1 MMKRP
6 YLILLLLSMLMAPF
20 AASAQQSPPYGDVN
34 GDLEVNIADVNTVI
48 DIILDGNVITPA
60 ADVNGDGEI
69 NIADI
74 NAVIDIILGGGTPK
88 TLFSTLLV
96 TTRDGRTVE
105 HIIDQNTRLSIEQPN
120 LVIEKGGTRL
130 TYDLE
135 QTARLRYGHRY
146 VSAAPSAPVVLYEE
160 AFPDGDERPQY
171 ALFTYRNDGGF
182 NAFLNI
188 DVDSITY
195 SNTDLDGL
203 AHPNAVVQQVWTP
216 DSLYRIPL
224 AAIDSIG
231 FKAPPTEYK
240 PNVVIIDERHMPY
253 IIDASDSTITFN
265 SSVPTDMVPTM
276 GQIMYSDLTDD
287 PFYMGFAGRVIGIE
301 RKNNQVTYFCD
312 PVAPNEVYERC
323 VNFFKVVTDTT
334 EVIDENVPANS
345 PRRIGTFIATDGTIS
360 MPELKWNLDFNLNKL
375 TGCHGNVKIEGKINN
390 DFEYVIC
397 IGMLDHDFINVKHTK
412 KITHST
418 NVSFKIENEAECDTS
433 IFMSTPVYTTGC
445 QWFGVSLYPGLFM
458 DAKIAAELEAKLP
471 YTSTQV
477 EEYYFGSDRGWT
489 DPLITSNESGGWP
502 GFSEFL
508 QNGNV
513 KFKFKGTLAFGP
525 TVKAAFVVWKPKTF
539 NFGVTAKAGLEL
551 SGECSCDLTEL
562 VDDAQFD
569 WYDDV
574 WSNTKITTGLKLG
587 FNISGKI
594 MKKECNIWGAS
605 TTLFK
610 KEKYLFPKFTMP
622 TLPQYQNGAWQPSV
636 TPTSMYTVPSQEL
649 LLPGKVGL
657 GVYSQD
663 GTPVRDYYYD
673 GWYFGTEDNWPQN
686 AVQCSLAGLEAGR
699 EYVVRPLYKML
710 DLFEIK
716 GGPRTVFYSPEPM
729 GLEKPSLQ
737 LIKGTR
743 GDVAIIGGWG
753 VYSASTTNNKVATA
767 TVTSTWASGV
777 ETFLVRVEAVSPGDA
792 TINVK
797 DVRSGDVVAL
807 PVKVVEGQSKPLYVA
822 EEALDFGV
830 VATGTTTSK
839 TLTLI
844 NSTTSPKTVTATVT
858 GPFSFQQG
866 NSSVSSLTVE
876 VPGSSC
882 SYVTVQFT
890 ASGQGT
896 STGNVTFVNELFDGG
911 KCIVPVTA
919 YATANTAPLYV
930 EQQSLDLGE
939 VPMGSTRTGELTIVN
954 NSTSV
959 QTVTAAIDA
968 PFSFS
973 QGQSSTSTLTI
984 QVPSCSRS
992 TVTVLYTAT
1001 DAGTASGNATFT
1013 SEALQGGSYV
1023 VPVQAFT
1030 PADGQSLYIEQSSL
1044 DLGTVLIGETHTGE
1058 LTIVNNT
1065 AAAKTVTCSVDAPF
1079 WFQQGESCV
1088 SAKTIVVPGNS
1099 CASVTV
1105 QFTATTIGDFNANVT
1120 FKNSALDGGQ
1130 CIVPVQACAIDNDT
1144 NHEWVDLG
1152 LPSGTLW
1159 ATCNVGASAPEG
1171 YGDYFAWGETAPKD
1185 YYAWST
1191 YKWCNG
1197 SYRTMTKYCTDSY
1210 YGSDGFTDGKTEL
1223 DPEDDAA
1230 YVNWGPSWRMPTT
1243 EQQRELYENCSS
1255 VWTTQNGVNGRL
1267 FTGPNGNTL
1276 FLPAAGGRW
1285 DESLYNAGSGGY
1297 YWSRTLGSSSPSLA
1311 FFLGFYFNS
1320 GYVGWGSVDRY
1331 YGFTVRAVRVSQN

>member
-1 MMKRP
+1 MKKV
-6 YLILLLLSMLMAPF
+6 LQSIVLLLGVLMLPTVAY
-20 AASAQQSPPYGDVN
+20 AQNIYGDVN
-34 GDLEVNIADVNTVI
+34 GDLEVNIADVNAVI
-48 DIILDGNVITPA
+48 DVILNDATILT
-60 ADVNGDGEI
+60 ADVNQDGEI

-74 NAVIDIILGGGTPK
+74 NVIISVILGDQPK
-88 TLFSTLLV
+88 TLYSTILV
-96 TTRDGRTVE
+96 TTSDGVTVE
-105 HIIDQNTRLSIEQPN
+105 HLIDQNSHVSIEKPN
-120 LVIEKGGTRL
+120 LIIETDGKVL

-135 QTARLRYGHRY
+135 QMARLCYGHRY
-146 VSAAPSAPVVLYEE
+146 VTAGQTPGSSVPQQEDGVM
-160 AFPDGDERPQY
+160 PDGDNRPQY
-171 ALFTYRNDGGF
+171 ALFTYRNDGDF

-195 SNTDLDGL
+195 SNTDLNGV
-203 AHPNAVVQQVWTP
+203 AHGNAVVQQVWTP

-224 AAIDSIG
+224 AVIDSVC

-301 RKNNQVTYFCD
+301 RKNSQVTYFCD

-471 YTSTQV
+471 YSSTQV

-587 FNISGKI
+587 VNISGKI

-610 KEKYLFPKFTMP
+610 QEKYLFPKFTAP
-622 TLPQYQNGAWQPSV
+622 TLPQYQNGTWQPSV

-657 GVYSQD
+657 GVYDQN
-663 GTPVRDYYYD
+663 GTCLRNSYY
-673 GWYFGTEDNWPQN
+673 GWYFGTEDDWPQS

-716 GGPRTVFYSPEPM
+716 GGPRTVFCSPEPM
-729 GLEKPSLQ
+729 SLEKPTLQ

-743 GDVAIIGGWG
+743 GDVAICGGWG
-753 VYSASTTNNKVATA
+753 YYTASCTNDKATA
-767 TVTSTWASGV
+767 TVVSTWVNGA
-777 ETFLVRVEAVSPGDA
+777 ETFLVRVEAVSPGNA
-792 TINVK
+792 TVNVK
-797 DVRSGDVVAL
+797 DVRTGDVVSL
-807 PVKVVEGQSKPLYVA
+807 PVTVIEGENLPLYVA
-822 EEALDFGV
+822 EECLDFGV
-830 VATGTTTSK
+830 VPAGTTSTK
-839 TLTLI
+839 VLTLI
-844 NSTTSPKTVTATVT
+844 NNTTSAKTVTATVDA
-858 GPFSFQQG
+858 PFSFTQG

-876 VPGSSC
+876 VPAQSC
-882 SYVTVQFT
+882 SYVAVTFT
-890 ASGQGT
+890 ASGTGA
-896 STGNVTFVNELFDGG
+896 SNGNVTFANELFENG
-911 KCIVPVTA
+911 KCT
-919 YATANTAPLYV
+919 
-930 EQQSLDLGE
+930 
-939 VPMGSTRTGELTIVN
+939 
-954 NSTSV
+954 
-959 QTVTAAIDA
+959 
-968 PFSFS
+968 
-973 QGQSSTSTLTI
+973 
-984 QVPSCSRS
+984 
-992 TVTVLYTAT
+992 
-1001 DAGTASGNATFT
+1001 
-1013 SEALQGGSYV
+1013 
-1023 VPVQAFT
+1023 VPVQAY
-1030 PADGQSLYIEQSSL
+1030 ASSSDDRLYIEQSSL
-1044 DLGTVLIGETHTGE
+1044 DLGEVSIGETRTGT
-1058 LTIVNNT
+1058 LTIVNNSVSPQ
-1065 AAAKTVTCSVDAPF
+1065 TVTATIDAPF
-1079 WFQQGESCV
+1079 SFSYNQSSV
-1088 SAKTIVVPGNS
+1088 SSLTVEVPGNACS
-1099 CASVTV
+1099 SVTV
-1105 QFTATTIGDFNANVT
+1105 MFTVTTPGDYSGNVT
-1120 FKNSALDGGQ
+1120 FQNSAFDGGQ
-1130 CIVPVQACAIDNDT
+1130 SIVPVHARAVTGDQPQTEVIT
-1144 NHEWVDLG
+1144 I
-1152 LPSGTLW
+1152 PGTDVSFTMVAVEGGTFTMG
-1159 ATCNVGASAPEG
+1159 ATAEQ
-1171 YGDYFAWGETAPKD
+1171 
-1185 YYAWST
+1185 
-1191 YKWCNG
+1191 
-1197 SYRTMTKYCTDSY
+1197 
-1210 YGSDGFTDGKTEL
+1210 GSD
-1223 DPEDDAA
+1223 A
-1230 YVNWGPSWRMPTT
+1230 
-1243 EQQRELYENCSS
+1243 
-1255 VWTTQNGVNGRL
+1255 
-1267 FTGPNGNTL
+1267 
-1276 FLPAAGGRW
+1276 
-1285 DESLYNAGSGGY
+1285 
-1297 YWSRTLGSSSPSLA
+1297 
-1311 FFLGFYFNS
+1311 
-1320 GYVGWGSVDRY
+1320 
-1331 YGFTVRAVRVSQN
+1331 

>member
-1 MMKRP
+1 MKKV
-6 YLILLLLSMLMAPF
+6 LQSIVLLLGVLMLPTVAY
-20 AASAQQSPPYGDVN
+20 AQNNYGDVN
-34 GDLEVNIADVNTVI
+34 GDLEVNIADVNAVI
-48 DIILDGNVITPA
+48 DVILNDATILT
-60 ADVNGDGEI
+60 ADVNQDGEI

-74 NAVIDIILGGGTPK
+74 NVIISVILGDQPK
-88 TLFSTLLV
+88 TLYSTILV
-96 TTRDGRTVE
+96 TTSDGVTVE
-105 HIIDQNTRLSIEQPN
+105 HLIDQNSHVSIEKPN
-120 LVIEKGGTRL
+120 LIIETDGKVL

-135 QTARLRYGHRY
+135 QMARLCYGHRY
-146 VSAAPSAPVVLYEE
+146 VTAGQTPGSSVPQQEDGVM
-160 AFPDGDERPQY
+160 PDGDNRPQY
-171 ALFTYRNDGGF
+171 ALFTYRNDGDF

-195 SNTDLDGL
+195 SNTDLNGV
-203 AHPNAVVQQVWTP
+203 AHGNAVVQQVWTP

-224 AAIDSIG
+224 AVIDSVC

-301 RKNNQVTYFCD
+301 RKNSQVTYFCD

-445 QWFGVSLYPGLFM
+445 QWFGVSLYPGLFF

-471 YTSTQV
+471 YSSTQV

-610 KEKYLFPKFTMP
+610 QEKYLFPKFTMP
-622 TLPQYQNGAWQPSV
+622 TLPQYQNGTWQPSAA
-636 TPTSMYTVPSQEL
+636 PTSMYTVPSQEL

-657 GVYSQD
+657 GVYNQD

-673 GWYFGTEDNWPQN
+673 GWYFGTEDYWPQN
-686 AVQCSLAGLEAGR
+686 AVQCSLAGLEAGH

-710 DLFEIK
+710 NLFEVK
-716 GGPRTVFYSPEPM
+716 GGPRTVFCSPEPM
-729 GLEKPSLQ
+729 SLETPTLQ
-737 LIKGTR
+737 LIKATR
-743 GDVAIIGGWG
+743 SDVNILGGWG
-753 VYSASTTNNKVATA
+753 YYTASSSNSNVATA
-767 TVTSTWASGV
+767 TIVSTYASGV
-777 ETFLVRVEAVSPGDA
+777 ETFLVRVEAVKPGET
-792 TINVK
+792 TIKVK
-797 DVRSGDVVAL
+797 DVRTGDIVSL
-807 PVKVVEGQSKPLYVA
+807 PVTVIDGQNKPLYVA
-822 EEALDFGV
+822 EEALDFGDV
-830 VATGTTTSK
+830 PVGTSSTKTISLINNTTSAK
-839 TLTLI
+839 
-844 NSTTSPKTVTATVT
+844 KVTATVNAT
-858 GPFSFQQG
+858 FDSFAFSEGQ
-866 NSSVSSLTVE
+866 SCVSNLTID
-876 VPGSSC
+876 VPAMGC
-882 SYVTVQFT
+882 SYVSILFMETLPGDYSGTVKFQSDAFEDGECYVLLHGRAVIEGQGLPVISVSPSRMDFRVPVGQSMT
-890 ASGQGT
+890 KHLTVSNVGDGILRFLVSETQGPQLTIPESGQEFSLNAGESKVFDVICTPSGSGYSFGPIVRIYSNAENGT
-896 STGNVTFVNELFDGG
+896 QGV
-911 KCIVPVTA
+911 
-919 YATANTAPLYV
+919 
-930 EQQSLDLGE
+930 
-939 VPMGSTRTGELTIVN
+939 
-954 NSTSV
+954 
-959 QTVTAAIDA
+959 AI
-968 PFSFS
+968 
-973 QGQSSTSTLTI
+973 
-984 QVPSCSRS
+984 
-992 TVTVLYTAT
+992 
-1001 DAGTASGNATFT
+1001 NATGVE
-1013 SEALQGGSYV
+1013 SEQ
-1023 VPVQAFT
+1023 
-1030 PADGQSLYIEQSSL
+1030 
-1044 DLGTVLIGETHTGE
+1044 
-1058 LTIVNNT
+1058 
-1065 AAAKTVTCSVDAPF
+1065 
-1079 WFQQGESCV
+1079 
-1088 SAKTIVVPGNS
+1088 
-1099 CASVTV
+1099 
-1105 QFTATTIGDFNANVT
+1105 
-1120 FKNSALDGGQ
+1120 
-1130 CIVPVQACAIDNDT
+1130 
-1144 NHEWVDLG
+1144 HEYVDLG
-1152 LPSGTLW
+1152 LLSGTLW
-1159 ATCNVGASAPEG
+1159 ATCNIGASAPEE
-1171 YGDYFAWGETAPKD
+1171 YGDYFAWGETDPKD
-1185 YYAWST
+1185 YYDWNT

-1197 SYRTMTKYCTDSY
+1197 SDDTMSKYSTNIY
-1210 YGSDGFTDGKTEL
+1210 NGYNGFTDGKTEL

-1230 YVNWGPSWRMPTT
+1230 YVNWGSSWRIPTKA
-1243 EQQRELYENCSS
+1243 QQDELRDNCTWT
-1255 VWTTQNGVNGRL
+1255 WTTCNGVEGSL
-1267 FTGPNGNTL
+1267 VTGPNGNSI
-1276 FLPAAGGRW
+1276 FLPAAGCRW
-1285 DESLYNAGSGGY
+1285 DEFPFDAVSCGD
-1297 YWSRTLGSSSPSLA
+1297 YWSRTLHSVYSDSAYGLSSDSTGVYLCFGSR
-1311 FFLGFYFNS
+1311 NH
-1320 GYVGWGSVDRY
+1320 
-1331 YGFTVRAVRVSQN
+1331 GFTVRPVRVSEN